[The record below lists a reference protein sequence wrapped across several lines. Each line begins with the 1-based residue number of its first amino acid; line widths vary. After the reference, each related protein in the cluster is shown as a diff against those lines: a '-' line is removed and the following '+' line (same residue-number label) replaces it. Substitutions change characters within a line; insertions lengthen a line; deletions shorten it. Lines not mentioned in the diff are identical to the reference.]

1 MEDHKVLTLVAV
13 MPGRVRDG
21 LEAMLAS
28 MPQVEIVGEVEDSA
42 STLRLISTSRP
53 ALVLLDADLLNDKN
67 WEVLRTIKTRWP
79 QTQCL
84 LLTETSRQ
92 VQVARSNGADEVL
105 FKGFSMTELSQVIRR
120 LRQKIQSMHAT
131 RTLVTLSIV

>member
-1 MEDHKVLTLVAV
+1 

-28 MPQVEIVGEVEDSA
+28 IPHVEILGEVEDGA
-42 STLRLISTSRP
+42 STLRIVSRSQP
-53 ALVLLDADLLNDKN
+53 ALVLLDADLLNDED
-67 WEVLRTIKTRWP
+67 WDILRTIKARWP

-92 VQVARSNGADEVL
+92 VQVARNNGADETL
-105 FKGFSMTELSQVIRR
+105 FKGFSMAELSQAIRR
-120 LRQKIQSMHAT
+120 LCQESA
-131 RTLVTLSIV
+131 SI

>member
-1 MEDHKVLTLVAV
+1 MLTLIAV

-28 MPQVEIVGEVEDSA
+28 IPHVEILGEVEDGA
-42 STLRLISTSRP
+42 STLRMVSRSQP

-67 WEVLRTIKTRWP
+67 WGILRTIKARWP

-92 VQVARSNGADEVL
+92 VQVARNNGADETL
-105 FKGFSMTELSQVIRR
+105 FKGFSMAELSQAIRR
-120 LRQKIQSMHAT
+120 LCQESA
-131 RTLVTLSIV
+131 SI